1 MSDCPP
7 SVHRHSK
14 ALRLAQF
21 TLLTAF
27 AVTTAG
33 CQVAG
38 QIVGTLIPG
47 IINGI
52 NNGGGGQPSNYPKR
66 TVWQPFGVTGLA
78 SHPVRP
84 TVMATADFNADG
96 RPDILAGFD
105 GNSVQIPSLV
115 IFFQVFSNNTITWNQ
130 VTIAQ
135 SADLLGLGGVAIG
148 DLNADGRPDVVA
160 AGNGA
165 IFFLRA
171 PATDPTVGNQWSKFT
186 IAQSSGGGLGQWR
199 EVRIAQIDNLFQP
212 DIVAANETSNLLC
225 FFAAPELI
233 GGPTNMTGTG
243 WTRVTIDATSR
254 TGAYGVAVDDV
265 NADGRPD
272 AVSTAPG
279 ESNARL
285 AWYQNPGG
293 NATGTWTKFAIGNP
307 RGVTKVEMGDLNQD
321 GPRDAVAMN
330 PQAPSAADANDGLQ
344 IVWFQRPTDP
354 TTPWPGFVLAQYTTN
369 VPVDFAIADVEA
381 NGRLNVIAATTNS
394 NTLRWFSRRDNVQ
407 QLWIENMLTDLTPAP
422 FRIAVGDFDL
432 NARPDVVA
440 GLRASSDTNDAV
452 TWYFNP
458 Q

>member
-7 SVHRHSK
+7 SAPRPRK
-14 ALRLAQF
+14 AFRLVQF
-21 TLLTAF
+21 ALLSVF
-27 AVTTAG
+27 AAATAG
-33 CQVAG
+33 CQIAG
-38 QIVGTLIPG
+38 QIVGAIIPG

-66 TVWQPFGVTGLA
+66 TAWQPFGVTGLA
-78 SHPVRP
+78 AHPVRP

-96 RPDILAGFD
+96 RPDILTGFD
-105 GNSVQIPSLV
+105 GNAVQIPSVV

-135 SADLLGLGGVAIG
+135 SSDLLGLGGVAIG
-148 DLNADGRPDVVA
+148 DLNADGRPDVVLG
-160 AGNGA
+160 GNGA
-165 IFFLRA
+165 VFFLRA
-171 PATDPTVGNQWSKFT
+171 PASDPTVGNQWSKFT

-199 EVRIAQIDNLFQP
+199 EVRIAQIDNVFQP

-225 FFAAPELI
+225 FFSAPELI

-243 WTRVTIDATSR
+243 WTRVNIDATTR
-254 TGAYGVAVDDV
+254 TGAYGVAIDDV

-272 AVSTAPG
+272 AISTAPG
-279 ESNARL
+279 ESSARL

-293 NATGTWTKFAIGNP
+293 NATGPWSKNTIGNP

-330 PQAPSAADANDGLQ
+330 PQAASSAGANDGLQ
-344 IVWFQRPTDP
+344 IVWFQRPSDP
-354 TTPWPGFVLAQYTTN
+354 TTAWPGFVLAQYTSN

-381 NGRLNVIAATTNS
+381 NGRLNVISATTNS
-394 NTLRWFSRRDNVQ
+394 NTLRWFSRRDNIQ
-407 QLWIENMLTDLTPAP
+407 QLWIENMLADLTPAP

-440 GLRASSDTNDAV
+440 GLRAASDTGDAV